1 MADGLS
7 VVLSRII
14 WRGRRHTDVRCG
26 HRMQDERPY
35 RPTKKASGCFA
46 CVSFLTV
53 VDTYMQPD
61 LPEVYH
67 GGHAEM
73 ENKMW
78 GAKKN
83 VTSLHEILCFLLYI
97 FLFFFLQYMCV
108 CVCGAAGLTGQRRVV
123 HPEGAACSQL
133 PEGSAAR
140 WQDSATAPPCESE
153 PTLQPFHVRVCVCV
167 CVSWRVYNRVSNSTF
182 PPRLHSWLGVRTHI
196 KTRCQTTGLIYPRGL
211 IQFVCKSFVLFAR
224 LPDYVER
231 KIAKKNKKKNPQQ
244 PHTCSLAA
252 LQRRGPWFAAARG
265 AGGGT
270 AAGKQSSPPPDLA
283 RANTRPRLPHLPL
296 CPSPGKM
303 RASERQKERKR
314 IFSESFFHWNN
325 EQATSP
331 SEPPPPKSCVIY
343 WCLSTQNLRS
353 TIRSQTNRWSQP
365 EKIP

>member
-1 MADGLS
+1 MKFCVFYYISFFFFFYSICVCACVELQDSQVRDVWSIQRGQHAPSSQKAVLHDGKTLQQLLPVNQS
-7 VVLSRII
+7 PRYSPF
-14 WRGRRHTDVRCG
+14 T
-26 HRMQDERPY
+26 
-35 RPTKKASGCFA
+35 SGCVCA
-46 CVSFLTV
+46 CVCLGGSTTV
-53 VDTYMQPD
+53 FQ
-61 LPEVYH
+61 
-67 GGHAEM
+67 
-73 ENKMW
+73 
-78 GAKKN
+78 
-83 VTSLHEILCFLLYI
+83 I
-97 FLFFFLQYMCV
+97 
-108 CVCGAAGLTGQRRVV
+108 QR
-123 HPEGAACSQL
+123 S
-133 PEGSAAR
+133 
-140 WQDSATAPPCESE
+140 
-153 PTLQPFHVRVCVCV
+153 
-167 CVSWRVYNRVSNSTF
+167 

-224 LPDYVER
+224 LPDYLER
-231 KIAKKNKKKNPQQ
+231 KIAKKNKKKKPQQ

>member
-1 MADGLS
+1 
-7 VVLSRII
+7 
-14 WRGRRHTDVRCG
+14 
-26 HRMQDERPY
+26 MQDERPY

-167 CVSWRVYNRVSNSTF
+167 CVSWRVYNSVSNSTF

-231 KIAKKNKKKNPQQ
+231 KIAKKTRKKNPNNRTPAHWLLSRDVALDSLQLGVQEAGQQ
-244 PHTCSLAA
+244 LENKVLLLLTWHVPTHAQGCHISRSAPVL
-252 LQRRGPWFAAARG
+252 
-265 AGGGT
+265 
-270 AAGKQSSPPPDLA
+270 
-283 RANTRPRLPHLPL
+283 
-296 CPSPGKM
+296 
-303 RASERQKERKR
+303 ERWERVRDRKR
-314 IFSESFFHWNN
+314 EREFSQKVFSTGT
-325 EQATSP
+325 TSKP
-331 SEPPPPKSCVIY
+331 PVHLNPPPPVLCYLLVFKHSKLEIHY
-343 WCLSTQNLRS
+343 Q
-353 TIRSQTNRWSQP
+353 IAD
-365 EKIP
+365 

>member
-1 MADGLS
+1 
-7 VVLSRII
+7 
-14 WRGRRHTDVRCG
+14 
-26 HRMQDERPY
+26 MQDERPY

-231 KIAKKNKKKNPQQ
+231 KIAKKNKKKKTPTTAHLLIGCSPETWPLIRCSSGCRRRDSSWKTKFSSSWLGTCQ
-244 PHTCSLAA
+244 HTPKA
-252 LQRRGPWFAAARG
+252 
-265 AGGGT
+265 
-270 AAGKQSSPPPDLA
+270 
-283 RANTRPRLPHLPL
+283 
-296 CPSPGKM
+296 
-303 RASERQKERKR
+303 
-314 IFSESFFHWNN
+314 
-325 EQATSP
+325 ATSP
-331 SEPPPPKSCVIY
+331 ALPQSWKDESEWETEREKEDFLRKFFPLEQRASHQSIWTPPPPSPV
-343 WCLSTQNLRS
+343 LSTGV
-353 TIRSQTNRWSQP
+353 
-365 EKIP
+365 